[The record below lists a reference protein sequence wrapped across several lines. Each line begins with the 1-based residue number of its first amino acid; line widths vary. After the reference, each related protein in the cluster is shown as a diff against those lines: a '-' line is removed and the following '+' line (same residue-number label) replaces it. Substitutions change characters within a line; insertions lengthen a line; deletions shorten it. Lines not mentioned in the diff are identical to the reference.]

1 MTSSDRTP
9 ARPDGPACPPTR
21 GPMVTTLASLA
32 TALIFAFTG
41 HDEAAIA
48 ALAAA
53 GAVQITIHVR
63 H

>member
-9 ARPDGPACPPTR
+9 ARLEPPARPPGR
-21 GPMVTTLASLA
+21 GATLTTLASLA

-41 HDEAAIA
+41 HDEAVIA

-53 GAVQITIHVR
+53 GAVQVTIHFHR
-63 H
+63 